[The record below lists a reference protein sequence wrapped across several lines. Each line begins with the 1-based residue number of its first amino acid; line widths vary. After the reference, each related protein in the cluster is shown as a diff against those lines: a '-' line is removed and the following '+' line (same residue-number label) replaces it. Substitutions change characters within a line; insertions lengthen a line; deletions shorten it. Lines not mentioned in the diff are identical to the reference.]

1 MVIFGPS
8 IFGGKIFFGLKKPT
22 FKWVYRPQNII
33 LHHFFTCSKHPLIP
47 FVHISKYLK
56 KYFGLKIC
64 GILRNLK
71 KMQNFFGKD
80 FTWFLIKKTKKPF
93 GGEKGTE
100 HVRSISYSVKVW
112 GTLWHGEILNF
123 EVIMVFL
130 SPFLG
135 VERRKTRDKS
145 ALQALGHPQNVP

>member
-1 MVIFGPS
+1 MLGTFFAPKGFFGPTTQNN
-8 IFGGKIFFGLKKPT
+8 IFWLFLDPQFSKKKIFFGLKKPT

-80 FTWFLIKKTKKPF
+80 FTWFLNK
-93 GGEKGTE
+93 
-100 HVRSISYSVKVW
+100 
-112 GTLWHGEILNF
+112 ILRYGQ
-123 EVIMVFL
+123 MVL
-130 SPFLG
+130 MG
-135 VERRKTRDKS
+135 V
-145 ALQALGHPQNVP
+145 